1 MKTTLTIDL
10 EVSKDQNSEY
20 LFQELERQFS
30 EYILILRQTSKVRE
44 IHRYREP
51 FSRDG
56 KPIQNNGFRSR
67 SYRTIEACPQTQSHE
82 FCKNCRFPSPEQ
94 FDARFHRVHKA
105 SKRY

>member
-30 EYILILRQTSKVRE
+30 EYILILRHTSKLRE
-44 IHRYREP
+44 IDRYREP

-56 KPIQNNGFRSR
+56 KPIQNNGYRSR
-67 SYRTIEACPQTQSHE
+67 SYQTIEARPQTQSHE
-82 FCKNCRFPSPEQ
+82 FCKNCQSPFPELRG
-94 FDARFHRVHKA
+94 AKFHPGCRVSRKH
-105 SKRY
+105 